1 MKNHTFKII
10 NEDDGQLYN
19 VDQLFPSVDMSI
31 PSEASLSDMLY
42 AFERFLEATGY
53 ALPENSVL
61 DFVEQD
67 Q

>member
-10 NEDDGQLYN
+10 NEDKFQSYN
-19 VDQLFPSVDMSI
+19 SDIFPSVEMSI

-53 ALPENSVL
+53 ILPENSTL
-61 DFVEQD
+61 DFVEQ
-67 Q
+67 

>member
-10 NEDDGQLYN
+10 NEDKFQSYDS
-19 VDQLFPSVDMSI
+19 DIFPSVEMSI

-53 ALPENSVL
+53 VLPENSTL
-61 DFVEQD
+61 DFVEQ
-67 Q
+67 

>member
-10 NEDDGQLYN
+10 NEDSFQPYDT
-19 VDQLFPSVDMSI
+19 QLFPSVDMSI

-53 ALPENSVL
+53 VLPENSVL